1 MRAVAAIVML
11 AALLP
16 MCIVVSSK
24 NGNQQPMS
32 LHSVV
37 RRPCDSMQARV
48 KGMSVDHIY
57 EKAGRLNSMDDG
69 DGTKTIEGAA
79 LMIAAVC
86 SGAALLNADFLS
98 SMGVLLREGGDIP
111 LALRVYAPHAL
122 LQCIFVTSC
131 ECAHFAQCCR

>member
-1 MRAVAAIVML
+1 MRVVAATMML
-11 AALLP
+11 AA

-24 NGNQQPMS
+24 NGNQQPVS
-32 LHSVV
+32 LQSVAK
-37 RRPCDSMQARV
+37 RACDSMQARV

-57 EKAGRLNSMDDG
+57 ETAGRLNSMDAG
-69 DGTKTIEGAA
+69 DGIKTIEGAT

-111 LALRVYAPHAL
+111 LALRV
-122 LQCIFVTSC
+122 
-131 ECAHFAQCCR
+131 